1 MSLVDKIVALAET
14 IGADIRGL
22 INGKVDKV
30 SGKGLS
36 DANFTELEKA
46 KLDGIASAATKNR
59 PDSENADKVHTH
71 SPADVGLGEV
81 DNTSDEDKPMSRA
94 QRAAMAAKFNR
105 GDVAQE
111 VGDNS
116 SRVISQKAST
126 EAFYRAGSGVA
137 KAGKIHVQS
146 TAPTVDVEDGDI
158 WLKI

>member
-1 MSLVDKIVALAET
+1 MSLIQRVTALAQAVA
-14 IGADIRGL
+14 ADIKAL
-22 INGKVDKV
+22 YAGK
-30 SGKGLS
+30 
-36 DANFTELEKA
+36 AEK
-46 KLDGIASAATKNR
+46 
-59 PDSENADKVHTH
+59 EHTH
-71 SPADVGLGEV
+71 SPAEVGLGEV

>member
-1 MSLVDKIVALAET
+1 MSLVDKIVTMAET
-14 IGADIRGL
+14 IGADVREL
-22 INGKVDKV
+22 ISGKVDKV

-36 DANFTELEKA
+36 DTNFTQAEKTKLE
-46 KLDGIASAATKNR
+46 GIASAATKNR
-59 PDSENADKVHTH
+59 LDSENADKVHTH
-71 SPADVGLGEV
+71 SPAEVGLDQV

-94 QRAAMAAKFNR
+94 QREAMAAKFSR

-116 SRVISQKAST
+116 SRVMSQKAST
-126 EAFYRAGSGVA
+126 EAFYRAGSGAV
-137 KAGKIHVQS
+137 AGKIYVQS

>member
-1 MSLVDKIVALAET
+1 MSLVDKIIAVVET
-14 IGADIRGL
+14 IGADI
-22 INGKVDKV
+22 
-30 SGKGLS
+30 
-36 DANFTELEKA
+36 KA
-46 KLDGIASAATKNR
+46 LY
-59 PDSENADKVHTH
+59 ADKSDKTHTH
-71 SPADVGLGEV
+71 TPAEVGLGEV

-116 SRVISQKAST
+116 SKVMSQKAST
-126 EAFYRAGSGVA
+126 ESFYRAGSGVQ

-146 TAPTVDVEDGDI
+146 TEPTVDVEDGDI

>member
-1 MSLVDKIVALAET
+1 MSNLVQRVTELARAMA
-14 IGADIRGL
+14 ADI
-22 INGKVDKV
+22 V
-30 SGKGLS
+30 SL
-36 DANFTELEKA
+36 TQ
-46 KLDGIASAATKNR
+46 TK
-59 PDSENADKVHTH
+59 ADKVHTH
-71 SPADVGLGEV
+71 FPAEVGLGEV

-111 VGDNS
+111 VGNNS

-126 EAFYRAGSGVA
+126 EAFYRAGSGLA

>member
-1 MSLVDKIVALAET
+1 MSNLVQMITELARAVA
-14 IGADIRGL
+14 ADI
-22 INGKVDKV
+22 
-30 SGKGLS
+30 LS
-36 DANFTELEKA
+36 LAQTKA
-46 KLDGIASAATKNR
+46 DSA
-59 PDSENADKVHTH
+59 HTH
-71 SPADVGLGEV
+71 FPAEVGLDQV

-94 QRAAMAAKFNR
+94 QRVAMAAKFNR

-116 SRVISQKAST
+116 SKVISQKAST

-146 TAPTVDVEDGDI
+146 TAPTIDVEDGDI